1 MVPYMCTAQGQGGG
15 GGGGGGEKTLVGRSF
30 QKHKSGF
37 KIIGI
42 LVSEEEDF

>member
-1 MVPYMCTAQGQGGG
+1 MCTAQGQM
-15 GGGGGGEKTLVGRSF
+15 GGGGGEKTPWGQIF

-37 KIIGI
+37 KIIGL